1 MSHIHLPDGILPVGL
16 WALGWILMGGL
27 LFIFRGHFQKRGF
40 TSKIPLVATFSAIMV
55 ISMSL
60 EIVPILYHINLS
72 VVSAIILGPGWFVLC
87 SFVVNLILAFF
98 GHGGITVVGL
108 NSLVITVEG
117 ILGYFLFKA
126 LWSIFKKIFWAGF
139 VSTFLALFLS
149 TLFAL
154 GIVALGTSDISGAF
168 GLGHDRHT
176 QTDKGFLKFERGE
189 PEKHT
194 EQPVPEFD
202 FRKFLF
208 LVLGFGSIGWVLEG
222 LITAGILRYLH
233 KVRPGIFEGY

>member
-1 MSHIHLPDGILPVGL
+1 MSHIHLPDGILPVWL
-16 WALGWILMGGL
+16 WVLGWILL
-27 LFIFRGHFQKRGF
+27 ALFILIFKGF
-40 TSKIPLVATFSAIMV
+40 YERERFSSKIPLVATFSAIMV

-72 VVSAIILGPGWFVLC
+72 VVSAIILGPGWFILC

-176 QTDKGFLKFERGE
+176 QTDKGFLKFEKGE
-189 PEKHT
+189 PEKHS

-233 KVRPGIFEGY
+233 KVRSGILEGH

>member
-16 WALGWILMGGL
+16 WALGWILMVGL
-27 LFIFRGHFQKRGF
+27 LFIFRSHFQKRGF

-72 VVSAIILGPGWFVLC
+72 VVSAIILGPGWFILC

-108 NSLVITVEG
+108 NSLVITAEG
-117 ILGYFLFKA
+117 IFGYFLFKT
-126 LWSIFKKIFWAGF
+126 LWSILKKIFWASF

-154 GIVALGTSDISGAF
+154 GIVALGTSDLSKSF
-168 GLGHDRHT
+168 GIGEKLHPK
-176 QTDKGFLKFERGE
+176 TDKGFFKFETRE
-189 PEKHT
+189 AEKQK
-194 EQPVPEFD
+194 EESLAEFD
-202 FRKFLF
+202 FKKFLF

-233 KVRPGIFEGY
+233 KVRPGILEGD

>member
-1 MSHIHLPDGILPVGL
+1 MSHIHLPDGILPVWL
-16 WALGWILMGGL
+16 WVLGWILMVGL
-27 LFIFRGHFQKRGF
+27 LFIFRSYFQKRRF

-72 VVSAIILGPGWFVLC
+72 VVSAIILGPGWFILC

-108 NSLVITVEG
+108 NSLVITAEG
-117 ILGYFLFKA
+117 IFGYFLFKT

-154 GIVALGTSDISGAF
+154 GIVALGTFDLSKAF
-168 GLGHDRHT
+168 GIGEKLHSK
-176 QTDKGFLKFERGE
+176 TDKGFLKFETKEVEKQNEE
-189 PEKHT
+189 PLP
-194 EQPVPEFD
+194 QFD

-208 LVLGFGSIGWVLEG
+208 LVLGFSSIGWVLEG
-222 LITAGILRYLH
+222 LVTAGILRYLH

>member
-1 MSHIHLPDGILPVGL
+1 MSHIHLPDGILPVWL
-16 WALGWILMGGL
+16 WVLGWVLMVGL
-27 LFIFRGHFQKRGF
+27 LFIFRSYFQKRRF

-72 VVSAIILGPGWFVLC
+72 VVSAIILGPGWFILC
-87 SFVVNLILAFF
+87 SFVVNLILALF

-108 NSLVITVEG
+108 NSLVITAEG
-117 ILGYFLFKA
+117 IFGYFLFKT
-126 LWSIFKKIFWAGF
+126 LWSIFKKIFWAGL
-139 VSTFLALFLS
+139 VSTFLALSLS

-168 GLGHDRHT
+168 GLGRDRHT

-189 PEKHT
+189 PEKHS
-194 EQPVPEFD
+194 EQPVPEFN
-202 FRKFLF
+202 FKKFLF

-222 LITAGILRYLH
+222 LVTAGILRYLH